1 MSDLIGIPDS
11 QPITAEDQPSSLLS
25 VTAIL
30 RLGLWEPSHIM
41 VEMLKQRASLGDVQT
56 SASVLLA
63 LGDRRRSLTTLD
75 EATQE
80 HWLLG
85 YLDTLARYRL
95 WEVGTQVSFQSEL
108 VHAVILIP
116 PQNVYEWMLSNFLL
130 SFTCE
135 LRILTPLLNR
145 LLLSLIDL

>member
-1 MSDLIGIPDS
+1 MTCLIDTTDS
-11 QPITAEDQPSSLLS
+11 QPVTADDQPSSLLS
-25 VTAIL
+25 VTAVL
-30 RLGLWEPSHIM
+30 RLGLWEPNHIM
-41 VEMLKQRASLGDVQT
+41 VEMLKQRAFMGDVQT

-95 WEVGTQVSFQSEL
+95 WEVGTQVRFHSKMIN
-108 VHAVILIP
+108 AVILH
-116 PQNVYEWMLSNFLL
+116 PQNVYEWMSTNFLL

-135 LRILTPLLNR
+135 LRILIPLLHR
-145 LLLSLIDL
+145 LLLSL

>member
-1 MSDLIGIPDS
+1 MSGLFDTPDT
-11 QPITAEDQPSSLLS
+11 QPVTAEDQPSSLLS
-25 VTAIL
+25 VTAVL

-85 YLDTLARYRL
+85 YLDILARYRL
-95 WEVGTQVSFQSEL
+95 WEVGTQVSFCSEL
-108 VHAVILIP
+108 VHAMIRIP
-116 PQNVYEWMLSNFLL
+116 PPKCL
-130 SFTCE
+130 
-135 LRILTPLLNR
+135 
-145 LLLSLIDL
+145 

>member
-1 MSDLIGIPDS
+1 
-11 QPITAEDQPSSLLS
+11 
-25 VTAIL
+25 
-30 RLGLWEPSHIM
+30 M
-41 VEMLKQRASLGDVQT
+41 VEMLKQRASMGDVQT

-95 WEVGTQVSFQSEL
+95 WEVGTQVRFHSKMI
-108 VHAVILIP
+108 HAG
-116 PQNVYEWMLSNFLL
+116 
-130 SFTCE
+130 
-135 LRILTPLLNR
+135 ILTAPPECL
-145 LLLSLIDL
+145 